1 MHAFDVLGDP
11 VRRRILEL
19 LADGE
24 QAAGEVGGVVQA
36 EFGISQPA
44 VSQHL
49 RVLRDNG
56 FVTVRADGAR
66 RLYAVDP
73 TALQEIDVWLEQYRR
88 LWQQPLDALATEL
101 ARGKRERRRRSARPS
116 SSSDAPRSDAV

>member
-24 QAAGEVGGVVQA
+24 QSSGAVTEVVRA

-56 FVTVRADGAR
+56 FATVRPDGAR
-66 RLYAVDP
+66 RLYAVDD
-73 TALQEIDVWLEQYRR
+73 TALREAEAWLSRFRR
-88 LWQQPLDALATEL
+88 FWTPHLDALATEV
-101 ARGKRERRRRSARPS
+101 ARGKRQRRLTARDDDTTGEHP
-116 SSSDAPRSDAV
+116 